1 LKRNQLYNVSRKD
14 PTEISVGRKF
24 AIITNGDSLFGK
36 GLQQFKKLKKENQKL
51 EA

>member
-1 LKRNQLYNVSRKD
+1 M
-14 PTEISVGRKF
+14 SVGRPKKRKF

-36 GLQQFKKLKKENQKL
+36 ALQQFKNLKKGDQNF